1 MNHIGCEYKLNG
13 YICFIDDVLVG
24 KNMLLVV
31 SKLWS
36 NILFKVMYL
45 LIILIIK
52 ITIFYKY
59 I

>member
-31 SKLWS
+31 SKL
-36 NILFKVMYL
+36 
-45 LIILIIK
+45 
-52 ITIFYKY
+52 
-59 I
+59 